1 MLDIEFQHKSL
12 ELNNISPGI
21 LPDNV
26 TYPIGMFEFSTPD
39 LSFRAK
45 SIATE
50 VGDLTHDYSDLNS
63 LGYRCKEFEQADLI
77 TIGCSQTFG
86 VGVCPENT
94 WGAVLSREL
103 NMSHANLSFM
113 GWSLTT
119 GITAAYAHIREH
131 GAPKVIAILS
141 PDFYRISWIMNRSI
155 HASDRDSRKSP
166 RGDTQLGDMHLTE
179 LLAKDMPAYSK
190 APHIIQDI
198 MPPEVSYYQNFWA
211 LNSFVE
217 YCRLANIKLVV
228 QTWEHNL
235 ENLFISFGLVKD
247 FFISRD
253 PIGVGK
259 NSNCNVNHTYGNTS
273 HPDEIEEGTD
283 KHGRATPHMGAH
295 EHWHVA
301 TEMAEFLKKA

>member
-1 MLDIEFQHKSL
+1 MLDKESQKQSL
-12 ELNNISPGI
+12 EQNSLSSSI
-21 LPDNV
+21 LPGNATDSV
-26 TYPIGMFEFSTPD
+26 GMFEFSVYDMTG
-39 LSFRAK
+39 RVRT
-45 SIATE
+45 IAADS
-50 VGDLTHDYSDLNS
+50 GDRTHDYSDVNS
-63 LGYRCKEFEQADLI
+63 MGYRSDELKQADLI

-103 NMSHANLSFM
+103 NMSHANLSFI

-155 HASDRDSRKSP
+155 HASDRDSRKPP
-166 RGDTQLGDMHLTE
+166 REDTQLGDMHLTE

-235 ENLFISFGLVKD
+235 EKLFISFGLVKD

-283 KHGRATPHMGAH
+283 KHGRDAPHMGAH